1 MYEKETIERKMEV
14 LIAVY
19 SNDMQKIAQ
28 EMQEVKDYKDLASL
42 YEESAKLIRKLDKD
56 TKGLEDGK

>member
-1 MYEKETIERKMEV
+1 MYEKETIERKIEV

-19 SNDMQKIAQ
+19 SNDMQKIAN
-28 EMQEVKDYKDLASL
+28 EMQSVTDYKDLAGL

-56 TKGLEDGK
+56 TTGLNDGK